1 MKAKG
6 KHYIEAMPDKLRQ
19 EWHEGQCIDLLH
31 LEEHDYEN
39 FCHFLHETL
48 LWANTR
54 QGHVYWE
61 DIANDDPLC
70 QSIDKRATR
79 SSALED
85 LGI

>member
-1 MKAKG
+1 MADV
-6 KHYIEAMPDKLRQ
+6 ADF
-19 EWHEGQCIDLLH
+19 EGRRNDLLQV
-31 LEEHDYEN
+31 EEHDYEN
-39 FCHFLHETL
+39 FCQFLHETL

-61 DIANDDPLC
+61 DTANDDPLC

-79 SSALED
+79 NSVLED